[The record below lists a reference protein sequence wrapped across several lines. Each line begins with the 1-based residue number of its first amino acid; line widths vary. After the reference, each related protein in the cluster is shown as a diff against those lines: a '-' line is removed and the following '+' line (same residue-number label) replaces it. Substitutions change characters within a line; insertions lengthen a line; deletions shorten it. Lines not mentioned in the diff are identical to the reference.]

1 MMFRKTARRVGSV
14 VLAIGLILG
23 LDGGAA
29 MASTNPGPVNS
40 TYYFASSFAGS
51 TQFTVYGT
59 SGVTLVLQGNS
70 GPSEVASM
78 HIEIQTCG
86 SFGCHWNGLQVGTTC
101 SRTLYVGG
109 YASCH
114 WLVPASNTLHRIVF
128 SKATDGSWIGGT
140 ADIS

>member
-1 MMFRKTARRVGSV
+1 MFRKTARRVGSV

-29 MASTNPGPVNS
+29 MASTNPAVNS
-40 TYYFASSFAGS
+40 TYYFATSFAGK

-59 SGVTLVLQGNS
+59 DGVTLVLQGNY
-70 GPSEVASM
+70 GPSEVATM
-78 HIEIQTCG
+78 KVEVQTCG
-86 SFGCHWNGLQVGTTC
+86 FFGCNWNGQYVGTTC
-101 SRTLYVGG
+101 IRTLYVGG

-114 WLVPASNTLHRIVF
+114 WSLPASNTLHRIYF
-128 SKATDGSWIGGT
+128 SKPYDGSWIGGT